1 MQIYKRVILRFLIIF
16 VLLLNFVSFSKSN
29 KKTYIVKEILN
40 FNKISYGLNIQD
52 FLLDSIE
59 LSKLY
64 LNTKVIINDSLI
76 CLPTVFNIDSI
87 YFLGSFQLNVVEND
101 IFYRDF
107 GNGVVEL
114 DNKKQ
119 NYLISRRL
127 LNILKL
133 NNKNKEIKLYS
144 SKDSDNY
151 NFLLLKVNTNLS
163 YLYFSEANIIF
174 KLKVNNSP

>member
-1 MQIYKRVILRFLIIF
+1 MVKILENINLKPHNTF
-16 VLLLNFVSFSKSN
+16 
-29 KKTYIVKEILN
+29 
-40 FNKISYGLNIQD
+40 GLD
-52 FLLDSIE
+52 AFCD
-59 LSKLY
+59 
-64 LNTKVIINDSLI
+64 
-76 CLPTVFNIDSI
+76 
-87 YFLGSFQLNVVEND
+87 YFIGSFQLIIVEND

-107 GNGVVEL
+107 GNGVVEF

-133 NNKNKEIKLYS
+133 NNKNKEIKLYC

-151 NFLLLKVNTNLS
+151 NFLLIKVNSNLS

-174 KLKVNNSP
+174 KLKVSNSP